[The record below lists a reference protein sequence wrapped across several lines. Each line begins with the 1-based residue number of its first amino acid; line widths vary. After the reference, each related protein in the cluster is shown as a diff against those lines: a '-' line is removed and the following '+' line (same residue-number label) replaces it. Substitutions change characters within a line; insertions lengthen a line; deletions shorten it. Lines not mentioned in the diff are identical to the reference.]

1 VLQEPVVEDLIG
13 IRMQSGR
20 GNMGR
25 LTIWLRLRNAELK
38 ARIRGLA
45 RRWLRKVIELAIHDL
60 DLMQSMRNVT
70 SSAAFEA
77 EHLKEAA
84 ALIDRIRLHRWIVRN
99 APSTGNLFL
108 EFGVYKG
115 DSINRFA
122 ELKPDVTW
130 YGFDSFV
137 GLPEAW
143 NAGSKTGAFSQGG
156 VLPPVHDNVKLTKG
170 FFEQTLPDFVA
181 AHRGETIAIM
191 HIDCD
196 LYSAT
201 KTVLSLTR
209 PLLKP
214 GTVIIFDELINH
226 QNWQQ
231 GEYKALME
239 FTAEQKLRFEYFA
252 YARNGGQVAIKVV
265 GFAEA
270 DGATPFDRAG

>member
-1 VLQEPVVEDLIG
+1 
-13 IRMQSGR
+13 M
-20 GNMGR
+20 NR
-25 LTIWLRLRNAELK
+25 LTIWLRQRNAELK

-60 DLMQSMRNVT
+60 DLMQSMRDVT

-77 EHLKEAA
+77 EYLKDAA
-84 ALIDRIRLHRWIVRN
+84 AFTHRIQLHRWIAGN
-99 APSTGNLFL
+99 APIAGGLFL

-115 DSINRFA
+115 ESINRFA
-122 ELKPDVTW
+122 KLKPDATW

-143 NAGSKTGAFSQGG
+143 NPGSKTGAFGQGG
-156 VLPPVHDNVKLTKG
+156 MLPPVYDNVKLNKG
-170 FFEQTLPDFVA
+170 FFEQTLPGFVA

-226 QNWQQ
+226 QNWQD

-239 FTAEQKLRFEYFA
+239 FAAEQKLRFEYLA
-252 YARNGGQVAIKVV
+252 YARTGGQVAIKVV
-265 GFAEA
+265 GFAQA
-270 DGATPFDRAG
+270 DNATPVDRAD

>member
-1 VLQEPVVEDLIG
+1 
-13 IRMQSGR
+13 
-20 GNMGR
+20 MGR

-38 ARIRGLA
+38 SRIRGLA

-60 DLMQSMRNVT
+60 DLMNSMRDVT

-77 EHLKEAA
+77 EHLKDAA
-84 ALIDRIRLHRWIVRN
+84 AFIHRIQLQRWIARN
-99 APSTGNLFL
+99 APLTGNLFL

-122 ELKPDVTW
+122 ELKPNVTW
-130 YGFDSFV
+130 HGFDSFV

-143 NAGSKTGAFSQGG
+143 NPGSKTGAFSRGG
-156 VLPPVHDNVKLTKG
+156 VLPPVHINVKLIKG

-196 LYSAT
+196 VYSAT

-226 QNWQQ
+226 QNWQN

-239 FTAEQKLRFEYFA
+239 FAAEQKLRFEYFA

-270 DGATPFDRAG
+270 DGATPVSRAG

>member
-1 VLQEPVVEDLIG
+1 
-13 IRMQSGR
+13 
-20 GNMGR
+20 MGR

-45 RRWLRKVIELAIHDL
+45 RRWVRKVIEIAIHDL
-60 DLMQSMRNVT
+60 DLMQSMRDVT

-84 ALIDRIRLHRWIVRN
+84 ALNHRIQLHRWIVRN
-99 APSTGNLFL
+99 APSTGNLFP

-122 ELKPDVTW
+122 ELRPDVTW

-137 GLPEAW
+137 GLPETW
-143 NAGSKTGAFSQGG
+143 NPGSKTGAFSQGG

-170 FFEQTLPDFVA
+170 FFEQTLPGFVT

-214 GTVIIFDELINH
+214 GSIIIFDELINH
-226 QNWQQ
+226 QNWQN
-231 GEYKALME
+231 GEYKALMD
-239 FTAEQKLRFEYFA
+239 FAAEQKPRFEYLA
-252 YARNGGQVAIKVV
+252 YARTGGQVAIKVV
-265 GFAEA
+265 GFADA
-270 DGATPFDRAG
+270 DDAMPSDRAG